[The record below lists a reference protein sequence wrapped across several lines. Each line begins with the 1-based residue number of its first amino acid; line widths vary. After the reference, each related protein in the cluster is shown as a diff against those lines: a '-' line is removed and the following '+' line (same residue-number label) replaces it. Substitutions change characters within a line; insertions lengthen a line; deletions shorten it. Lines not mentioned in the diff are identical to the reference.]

1 MTGRVSVSTNP
12 APTATYDF
20 FNIRRCKTGGSVEI
34 DVRKEGRIHIIRM
47 RGQLK
52 LGDPVEELRKAFENI
67 LGEGATAVIASMG
80 EVPMADSSGIGAIVR
95 YQSLL
100 KQKGGALK
108 LVQPSKLVTQ
118 TLKILGLLNM
128 FETFDSEE
136 AAVQSFP
143 DAAAAH

>member
-1 MTGRVSVSTNP
+1 
-12 APTATYDF
+12 
-20 FNIRRCKTGGSVEI
+20 VEI
-34 DVRKEGRIHIIRM
+34 DVRKQGRVHVIRM

-52 LGDPVEELRKAFENI
+52 LGDPVEELRKAFDNVI
-67 LGEGATAVIASMG
+67 AEGGTSIVASMG
-80 EVPMADSSGIGAIVR
+80 DVPMADSSGIGAIVR

-128 FETFDSEE
+128 FESFDNED

-143 DAAAAH
+143 EAATAS

>member
-1 MTGRVSVSTNP
+1 M
-12 APTATYDF
+12 
-20 FNIRRCKTGGSVEI
+20 EI

>member
-1 MTGRVSVSTNP
+1 MELEVRKQGRVQV
-12 APTATYDF
+12 
-20 FNIRRCKTGGSVEI
+20 
-34 DVRKEGRIHIIRM
+34 IRM

-52 LGDPVEELRKAFENI
+52 LGDPVEEMRKAI
-67 LGEGATAVIASMG
+67 DRVIAEGTTCIVASMG

-128 FETFDSEE
+128 FESYDSEE

-143 DAAAAH
+143 EAAAAS